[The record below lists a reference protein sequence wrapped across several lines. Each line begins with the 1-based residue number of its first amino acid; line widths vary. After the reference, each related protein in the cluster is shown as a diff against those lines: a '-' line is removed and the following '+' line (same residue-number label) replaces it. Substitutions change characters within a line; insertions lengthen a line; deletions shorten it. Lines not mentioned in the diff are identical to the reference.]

1 MRQLALY
8 LHGYSSKDGK
18 VFSLVH
24 FEERIA
30 GKKKK
35 TEKRY
40 WVKMNINNE

>member
-35 TEKRY
+35 NRKEVLGK
-40 WVKMNINNE
+40 NEHQ